1 MLIESGGVFTVGFA
15 VLVIIPVWRI
25 YQRAGLPP
33 AWSLTLF
40 LPWIGP
46 LVAVGILALATW
58 GSAANFRIFDP
69 GPTDPYDPTG
79 RR

>member
-1 MLIESGGVFTVGFA
+1 MLIEGFAGVFSLGFA

-33 AWSLTLF
+33 AWSLSLF

-46 LVAVGILALATW
+46 LIALGILALSTW
-58 GSAANFRIFDP
+58 GGGANFRVVDRT
-69 GPTDPYDPTG
+69 GPVPPG

>member
-1 MLIESGGVFTVGFA
+1 MFEMIGSVFSLGFA
-15 VLVIIPVWRI
+15 AVVIIPVWRI

-40 LPWIGP
+40 LPFIGP
-46 LVAVGILALATW
+46 LIALGILAFSTW
-58 GSAANFRIFDP
+58 GPTSNYRILDESGFDARS
-69 GPTDPYDPTG
+69 